1 MSRPSERLAAWRA
14 KPGDAVARA
23 LRGERSSGAMMFLVG
38 RPGPTS
44 FVVREE
50 GRAGRPCRVL
60 VGARQTCTCGGGLRA
75 AGRGRADA
83 NAPRAP
89 TTARLLRENGGDPSL
104 ARVSDHRP
112 SSASPDAKP
121 PRRGGDVPD
130 PQSAQS
136 PCAHILFVMT
146 KVLRVPPSNP
156 IVWQLS
162 LVDRE
167 LDEALRCELAASR
180 TRLPRVKN
188 PSPGT
193 SGTKTDT
200 PGTSGTGTTRD
211 PGDAARRTLEP
222 GEPCPICYEEMR
234 EDDSDQL
241 VWCGSGGSGKRDSS
255 PSPSPGCGRSVHGRC
270 LAVYRDHSAACDREL
285 TCPLCRREWGELRW
299 SPPPPRRGKNTS
311 VDAAARRTRRSDD
324 DAPRHGATCGGCR
337 AAPIVGV
344 RHVCA
349 VCRHFDLC
357 ARCFRRGAHGE
368 HPFVAVERPG
378 GPETPAA
385 RDEGDALL
393 PGDSGADDESN
404 EPNRAGMGTVTGTVT
419 GTVSGTGTET
429 ETETGMIPVPAVG
442 SGSGSVS
449 GDENRPPPSRR
460 TRRASDGRRTVASAG
475 SDPRRHHRT
484 IRNATVAADDAV
496 AAGSNPLAG
505 FSLLGV
511 GLTTTTARGASAA
524 MPGGGAALGARG
536 RRARGLAGLA

>member
-1 MSRPSERLAAWRA
+1 MSGPSERLAAWRA

-23 LRGERSSGAMMFLVG
+23 LRGERSSGAKLFLVG

-50 GRAGRPCRVL
+50 GRAGRPFRVL
-60 VGARQTCTCGGGLRA
+60 VGARQTCTCGGGLHA
-75 AGRGRADA
+75 MGRGRADA

-121 PRRGGDVPD
+121 RRKGGDVPD
-130 PQSAQS
+130 PESAQS

-167 LDEALRCELAASR
+167 LDEALRCELAAAR
-180 TRLPRVKN
+180 TRLSRVKN

-193 SGTKTDT
+193 SGTKIDI
-200 PGTSGTGTTRD
+200 PGTSGTEKTRI
-211 PGDAARRTLEP
+211 PGDTSRRTIEP
-222 GEPCPICYEEMR
+222 GESCPICYEEMR

-241 VWCGSGGSGKRDSS
+241 VWCGSGVSGKRDS
-255 PSPSPGCGRSVHGRC
+255 SPSPGCGRSVHGRC
-270 LAVYRDHSAACDREL
+270 LAVYRDHCAACDREL

-299 SPPPPRRGKNTS
+299 SPPPMRKGKRTS
-311 VDAAARRTRRSDD
+311 SARRTRRSDD

-349 VCRHFDLC
+349 VCSNFDLC

-393 PGDSGADDESN
+393 AGDRGAVDESN
-404 EPNRAGMGTVTGTVT
+404 ESNRM
-419 GTVSGTGTET
+419 ET
-429 ETETGMIPVPAVG
+429 ETETRTGTGIVPAG
-442 SGSGSVS
+442 RSGSGS

-460 TRRASDGRRTVASAG
+460 ANDVRRTVANAG
-475 SDPRRHHRT
+475 SEPRRHRRA
-484 IRNATVAADDAV
+484 IRDVTVAADDTI
-496 AAGSNPLAG
+496 AAGSNPLAS

-511 GLTTTTARGASAA
+511 GLTSTTTRGASAA
-524 MPGGGAALGARG
+524 MPGRGAALGARG

>member
-1 MSRPSERLAAWRA
+1 MSGPSERLAAWRA

-23 LRGERSSGAMMFLVG
+23 LRGERSSGAKLFLVG

-50 GRAGRPCRVL
+50 GRAGRPFRVL
-60 VGARQTCTCGGGLRA
+60 VGARQTCTCGGGLHA
-75 AGRGRADA
+75 MGRGRADA

-89 TTARLLRENGGDPSL
+89 TTR
-104 ARVSDHRP
+104 
-112 SSASPDAKP
+112 ASPPRERWRPVPGPRLRP
-121 PRRGGDVPD
+121 PPVVRVPGRQATPQRRGCPRSRVCPV
-130 PQSAQS
+130 SVR
-136 PCAHILFVMT
+136 AHPVRHDQG
-146 KVLRVPPSNP
+146 VARAPSNP

-167 LDEALRCELAASR
+167 LDEALRCELAAAR
-180 TRLPRVKN
+180 TRLSRVKN

-193 SGTKTDT
+193 SGTKIDI
-200 PGTSGTGTTRD
+200 PGTSGTEKTRI
-211 PGDAARRTLEP
+211 PGDTSRRTIEP
-222 GEPCPICYEEMR
+222 GESCPICYEEMR

-241 VWCGSGGSGKRDSS
+241 VWCGSGVSGKRDS
-255 PSPSPGCGRSVHGRC
+255 SPSPGCGRSVHGRC
-270 LAVYRDHSAACDREL
+270 LAVYRDHCAACDREL

-299 SPPPPRRGKNTS
+299 SPPPTRMGKRTS
-311 VDAAARRTRRSDD
+311 SARRTRQATTMRRDT
-324 DAPRHGATCGGCR
+324 ARRAVGAR

-349 VCRHFDLC
+349 VCSNFDLC

-393 PGDSGADDESN
+393 AGDGGAVDESN
-404 EPNRAGMGTVTGTVT
+404 ESNR
-419 GTVSGTGTET
+419 TET
-429 ETETGMIPVPAVG
+429 ETETGTGTGIVPAG
-442 SGSGSVS
+442 RSGSGS

-460 TRRASDGRRTVASAG
+460 ANDVRRTVANAG
-475 SDPRRHHRT
+475 SDPRRHRRA
-484 IRNATVAADDAV
+484 IRDVTVAADDTI

-511 GLTTTTARGASAA
+511 GLTSTTTRGASAA
-524 MPGGGAALGARG
+524 MPGGGAPRSAREGGARG
-536 RRARGLAGLA
+536 DSRDSREPRRVRRRRDARPR